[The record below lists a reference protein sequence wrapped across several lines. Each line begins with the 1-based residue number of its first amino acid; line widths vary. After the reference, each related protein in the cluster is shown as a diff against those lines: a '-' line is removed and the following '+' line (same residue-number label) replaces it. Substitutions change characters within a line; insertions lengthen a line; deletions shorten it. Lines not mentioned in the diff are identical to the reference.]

1 MNAPQQPDRSA
12 HKTDLRS
19 SMQALR
25 DQAAEI
31 EIEMLDRL
39 TPDLDELVDAGM
51 VEEPVPQAL
60 VWQLTPLIGELKQRR
75 ETLGL
80 TITEVARK
88 AELTRTVV
96 SRLENGWSLNPTL
109 DTLYRYALAL
119 DATIR
124 LEMEPLDASS

>member
-1 MNAPQQPDRSA
+1 MNAPHQPDRPIEPDLTSA
-12 HKTDLRS
+12 AR
-19 SMQALR
+19 AIR
-25 DQAAEI
+25 DQTAEL
-31 EIEMLDRL
+31 EIKMLDRL
-39 TPDLDELVDAGM
+39 TPDLDDLVDAGI

-75 ETLGL
+75 ETMGL

-88 AELTRTVV
+88 ADLTRTVV

-119 DATIR
+119 DANIR
-124 LEMEPLDASS
+124 LEMEPLNAE